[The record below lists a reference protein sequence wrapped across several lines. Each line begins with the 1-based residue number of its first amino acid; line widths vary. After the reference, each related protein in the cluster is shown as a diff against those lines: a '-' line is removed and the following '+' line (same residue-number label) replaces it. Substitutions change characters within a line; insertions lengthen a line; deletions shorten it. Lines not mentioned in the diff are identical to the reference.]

1 MKQRRICVMRKAIL
15 CYTQKL
21 TAQTNLHNF
30 FSVVE
35 FKGNRYAWKI
45 FCHFFYKGDN
55 FCDFLFVFLHTQKSI
70 SSKKKEFAPTGSSSL
85 LLVQAPFIWKKKK
98 KTQKIK
104 QTMSS
109 MKVYLF
115 PLIIHFQGKQLLQNC
130 SFYFCEK
137 RSA

>member
-1 MKQRRICVMRKAIL
+1 MRKAIL

-45 FCHFFYKGDN
+45 ILPFFYKGDT

-70 SSKKKEFAPTGSSSL
+70 SSKKKEFAPTGSQFLAFSAGTFHL
-85 LLVQAPFIWKKKK
+85 EKKK
-98 KTQKIK
+98 KTQKNK